1 MKYIFQ
7 IFLVFIFSI
16 FNLGVTAS
24 LNISIISDT
33 QYDDAQKNCTSEFSG
48 TLIPFQILQSNASS
62 VLVALEVNDT
72 AWTGLEKFAVG
83 CQNETETEQNRVCTD
98 IKHERV
104 PTSFKLNYTC
114 VANGNVIKTS
124 SETKTYS
131 DSQSDCRSLNS
142 TVAKLDNQHQLYKLP
157 KSIQVPDRD
166 KEWFE
171 TVETDYLKSTLIR
184 RCQFVRKTDKCS
196 LRVEFGDCDDARKG
210 ICYTDEDMSYQ
221 SSLKF
226 VKFQEIG
233 NIMARDRVDI
243 FEEDLC
249 YVSTVTT
256 IKETTEHMPPS
267 TQDYTTTTTRPRQ
280 FSDNPNDE
288 TSATETTRIST
299 GGTSV
304 GVYSTIHVVPAEP
317 RKPSSESNNLWII
330 AVVIISLLVIMII
343 VLIMVLRHKRRTRKV
358 TILEHD
364 GEKRTSISDVGAP
377 VTGSLRRF
385 QSTSVRPFGTDSGIE
400 VLGRDMFSGLQSE
413 NIDITDLDEE
423 IKETQLNDNG
433 ALQELNVMTEN
444 NENQNITTES
454 LEDKIKETEAET
466 KSTSSSHDVINGDSS
481 DDKTGLILDNGG
493 LRELNVTT
501 ENNANQNIIT
511 KSQEDKIKKETEAET
526 KSTSSSHDV
535 INGDSSDD
543 KTGLILEDP

>member
-1 MKYIFQ
+1 MKCIFQ

-16 FNLGVTAS
+16 INFGAS

-33 QYDDAQKNCTSEFSG
+33 QYGDAQKNCTSEFSG

-62 VLVALEVNDT
+62 VLKALEVNDT

-83 CQNETETEQNRVCTD
+83 CQNETETEQNRICTD

-114 VANGNVIKTS
+114 VANDQVMMTS
-124 SETKTYS
+124 NEAKTYS
-131 DSQSDCRSLNS
+131 DSQSDCKSLS
-142 TVAKLDNQHQLYKLP
+142 SSVAKLDNQHQLYKLP
-157 KSIQVPDRD
+157 KSIQVPDRG

-171 TVETDYLKSTLIR
+171 TVETDYLKSSLIR
-184 RCQFVRKTDKCS
+184 RCQFVRKTDECS

-226 VKFQEIG
+226 VEFHEIG
-233 NIMARDRVDI
+233 NITARDRVDI
-243 FEEDLC
+243 SEEDLC
-249 YVSTVTT
+249 SVSTVTT

-267 TQDYTTTTTRPRQ
+267 TQEYTTTTIRPRQ

-304 GVYSTIHVVPAEP
+304 GVYSTIHAVPAEP

-343 VLIMVLRHKRRTRKV
+343 VLIMVLRHKRRVGKG

-364 GEKRTSISDVGAP
+364 GEKRTSTSDVSAP

-385 QSTSVRPFGTDSGIE
+385 QATSVRPFGTDSGIE

-413 NIDITDLDEE
+413 NIEITDLDEE

-433 ALQELNVMTEN
+433 ALRELNVMTEN
-444 NENQNITTES
+444 NDNQNISTES
-454 LEDKIKETEAET
+454 QEDEIKVIEAETKSTSSTHDFINGDSSDEKTGLILDNGALRELNIMTENNEKQNIFTKSQEDKIKETEEET
-466 KSTSSSHDVINGDSS
+466 KSTSSSHDVING
-481 DDKTGLILDNGG
+481 T
-493 LRELNVTT
+493 
-501 ENNANQNIIT
+501 
-511 KSQEDKIKKETEAET
+511 
-526 KSTSSSHDV
+526 
-535 INGDSSDD
+535 SSDD